1 MRIRRREMLK
11 ALPYLCLGA
20 DMRVLPLSAPDPGNI
35 FFEVGGIVNS
45 TTYTDVS
52 GKTPRALTINPSE
65 DTLIMICAGQSL
77 ASDLI
82 TDTFSPTNGSKLD
95 NFAWY
100 DGRNW
105 VAANALVG
113 TSWNGS
119 VGTSHNFNFKI
130 ADGIIT
136 NGKFDRVIIVP
147 VAMSGTPI
155 SYHVTDYIGGEPAG
169 YYRMIQAAA
178 KKLAAQGV
186 RPGTPGVKFLL
197 KWNQGES
204 DTQQATTQ
212 ASYTANFNKL
222 MELCAIDLP
231 GVPWMVAKETRYVGV
246 NSGAVQAAQL
256 SLVNGTTVF
265 AGENMD
271 SIGSSGRVGDDTHLN
286 ATGGNLAAT
295 MGIAAITAITF

>member
-1 MRIRRREMLK
+1 
-11 ALPYLCLGA
+11 
-20 DMRVLPLSAPDPGNI
+20 
-35 FFEVGGIVNS
+35 
-45 TTYTDVS
+45 
-52 GKTPRALTINPSE
+52 
-65 DTLIMICAGQSL
+65 MICAGQSL
-77 ASDLI
+77 ATDLI

-119 VGTSHNFNFKI
+119 VGTSHNFNFKV

-147 VAMSGTPI
+147 VAMSGT
-155 SYHVTDYIGGEPAG
+155 SVYQWVTDWIGEPGG

-212 ASYTANFNKL
+212 AAYTSDFNKL
-222 MELCAIDLP
+222 MALCAIDLP
-231 GVPWMVAKETRYVGV
+231 GVPWMVAKETRYLGV

-256 SLVNGTTVF
+256 ALVNGTTVF

-295 MGIAAITAITF
+295 MGIAAITAISF